1 MLAAIVI
8 GPGDKMFHLL
18 NRTYLDLSASLENTV
33 NCILISEDL
42 AKYPFTPDPTI
53 DHGRTVYHVA
63 SSYDE
68 LINDNFY
75 GNESAL
81 FSFLVGVPY
90 TDRFTLYAD
99 PAAFETILVKW
110 LKTILSNAT
119 NDELYI
125 VYRLTMLK
133 LKMIHSQIA
142 HSPQDRKDTYNN
154 LVVLDRAAWDAAY
167 ATMEPFAPTL
177 LPDPSFKTNI
187 SLEWLLADWLNDE
200 NSPYAAEFKSRVE
213 KIAWK
218 SVGWE
223 INELRRNLLNAMF
236 DLDTL
241 WPSDFTT
248 ELDFATAD
256 FADVVGAKPELAF
269 LQDMSCSAHDL
280 TSLQGYDIDALTTL
294 AYDYMDITGTDD
306 AHLRTFWPYITAGG
320 TLDVKGLVEYDRDLK
335 FGTQVFARTEYRH
348 KMNPMLISYFYHL
361 SRTND
366 TATLARFAL

>member
-1 MLAAIVI
+1 
-8 GPGDKMFHLL
+8 MFHLL

-33 NCILISEDL
+33 DCIVISKDV
-42 AKYPFTPDPTI
+42 AKYPFVPDPTI
-53 DHGRTVYHVA
+53 YHGRTLYHVV

-68 LINDNFY
+68 LINDHFN
-75 GNESAL
+75 GNEDAL
-81 FSFLVGVPY
+81 FNFLVAVPY

-99 PAAFETILVKW
+99 PAAFEKILVKW
-110 LKTILSNAT
+110 VKTILGNAT

-125 VYRLTMLK
+125 AYRLTLLK

-142 HSPQDRKDTYNN
+142 HSPQDRKDAYDS
-154 LVVLDRAAWDAAY
+154 LVILDRAAWDTAY
-167 ATMEPFAPTL
+167 ATIAPYTFT
-177 LPDPSFKTNI
+177 DSSFKQNI
-187 SLEWLLADWLNDE
+187 SLEWLLADWLYDGE
-200 NSPYAAEFKSRVE
+200 NSPYAAEFKLRVE

-218 SVGWE
+218 SIGWE
-223 INELRRNLLNAMF
+223 VNELKRNLLSAMF

-241 WPSDFTT
+241 WPTDFTT

-256 FADVVGAKPELAF
+256 FADVVAAKPELSF

-280 TSLQGYDIDALTTL
+280 TSLQGYGANALL
-294 AYDYMDITGTDD
+294 DLWYDYMNGTGTDD
-306 AHLRTFWPYITAGG
+306 AHLRAFWPYITAGG

-335 FGTQVFARTEYRH
+335 FGTQLFARTEYRQ

-361 SRTND
+361 SRNND